1 MKDDRGGARLPY
13 LNVDDLAE
21 EDRDLLARNINL
33 ARELVHSPKALRNFG
48 RLGMWIRHEST
59 LDARLR
65 ELAILQVGYLTRCAY
80 EYSHHIKISR
90 DFGVTDDDIR
100 AMIRETR
107 GEATA
112 LGPLDKAVLR
122 AAREMTE
129 NLRATDETF
138 AVLKEHLSNEH
149 IVDLFVVIGFYN
161 CVVRL
166 LESLGIEVEPAYQ
179 PYLDEFPLP
188 RGEKP

>member
-1 MKDDRGGARLPY
+1 
-13 LNVDDLAE
+13 
-21 EDRDLLARNINL
+21 
-33 ARELVHSPKALRNFG
+33 
-48 RLGMWIRHEST
+48 
-59 LDARLR
+59 LR
-65 ELAILQVGYLTRCAY
+65 ELAILQIGYLTRCAY

-100 AMIRETR
+100 AMVRETE
-107 GEATA
+107 GGSTA
-112 LGPLDKAVLR
+112 LGPLAKSVLR

-138 AVLKEHLSNEH
+138 GVLKEHLSNEH

-166 LESLGIEVEPAYQ
+166 LESLGIEVEPEYQ